1 MIFTSCSF
9 IYTIQ
14 NDVLQC
20 VLGLKR
26 GVQTMTF
33 SWLMKCFKKQRWRIR
48 RNLNHYESEKNIRNY
63 VSKCKI
69 SRKKDRKDFNG
80 RSKNVLVK
88 NKSSPTN
95 STPGSVR
102 ISSAQQH
109 PQKCLVASDTF
120 DDNQAS
126 SAILINIEKTND

>member
-14 NDVLQC
+14 NGVLQC

-26 GVQTMTF
+26 GVQIMTF

-69 SRKKDRKDFNG
+69 SRKKDRKDFHG
-80 RSKNVLVK
+80 RSKNEAK
-88 NKSSPTN
+88 NKSSPTS

-102 ISSAQQH
+102 ISSTQQH

>member
-14 NDVLQC
+14 NGVLQC

-26 GVQTMTF
+26 GVQIMTF

-80 RSKNVLVK
+80 RSKNEAK
-88 NKSSPTN
+88 NKSSPTS

-102 ISSAQQH
+102 ISSTQQH

>member
-1 MIFTSCSF
+1 MPCSVC
-9 IYTIQ
+9 Q
-14 NDVLQC
+14 A
-20 VLGLKR
+20 
-26 GVQTMTF
+26 MTF

-48 RNLNHYESEKNIRNY
+48 RNLNHYVKIEKNIRNY

-69 SRKKDRKDFNG
+69 SRKKNRKDFYG
-80 RSKNVLVK
+80 RSKNVLAK

-95 STPGSVR
+95 STPGSLR

-109 PQKCLVASDTF
+109 PQKCLVASETF

-126 SAILINIEKTND
+126 SAILINIEKTNDWAPWSCSKQLIHYGKK